1 MSNLEEHHME
11 LECVHPSGAEE
22 WVCPTCGRRFLLTWP
37 PDYTKVILN
46 AGDEQAVHNGS
57 KGGVR
62 LQQPQVERQAE
73 PTLSEDIRRELEAW
87 LEEIDIDGQL
97 GPAHP

>member
-1 MSNLEEHHME
+1 MSNLEEHSME
-11 LECVHPSGAEE
+11 LERVHPSGAEE
-22 WVCPTCGRRFLLTWP
+22 WVCHTCGRRFLLTWP
-37 PDYTKVILN
+37 PDYTKVIIN

-62 LQQPQVERQAE
+62 LGRPQVERLAE
-73 PTLSEDIRRELEAW
+73 PTLSEDVRRELEAW

-97 GPAHP
+97 GLAGQ

>member
-1 MSNLEEHHME
+1 MSNLEEHFME
-11 LECVHPSGAEE
+11 LERVHPSGAEE
-22 WVCPTCGRRFLLTWP
+22 WVCHTCGRRFLLTWP
-37 PDYTKVILN
+37 PDYTKVIIN

-62 LQQPQVERQAE
+62 LQRPQVERLAE
-73 PTLSEDIRRELEAW
+73 PTLSEDVRRELEAW

-97 GPAHP
+97 GPAGQ

>member
-1 MSNLEEHHME
+1 MSNLEEHFME
-11 LECVHPSGAEE
+11 LERVHPSGAEE
-22 WVCPTCGRRFLLTWP
+22 WVCHTCGRRFLLTWP
-37 PDYTKVILN
+37 PDYTKVIIN

-62 LQQPQVERQAE
+62 LGRPQVERLAE
-73 PTLSEDIRRELEAW
+73 PTLSEDVRRELEAW

-97 GPAHP
+97 GLAGQ